1 MQNPK
6 TQFEIISFNRNDLI
20 DIYKWCINNLRLK
33 ENVGVIY
40 QFSEVYVITR
50 SQRIIDKLNKY
61 LGSSF
66 EFNNWSKRIFYIN

>member
-6 TQFEIISFNRNDLI
+6 TQFEIISCNRNDLI

-66 EFNNWSKRIFYIN
+66 GFNDWSKMVFYVN

>member
-33 ENVGVIY
+33 EDVGVIY

-50 SQRIIDKLNKY
+50 SQRTIDKLNKY

-66 EFNNWSKRIFYIN
+66 GFNDWSKIVFYVN